1 MIGGGT
7 LLKITNLAA
16 SYGKALVLKNLDISL
31 KKGEVLSI
39 IGPNGAGK
47 TTLLR
52 CINGLHRINEGE
64 ISLNGKSIKNLPVHR
79 IAQLGMTHCPEGR
92 RPFPEMNV
100 KDNLLMGAVHL
111 SKVEAEKG
119 LEYIYGLFPILKERE
134 SQYVGTM
141 SGGQQQMVAIGRAL
155 MTQPTLLL
163 LDEPS
168 VGLAPLVVEE
178 IFERIAQIKDTGVT
192 VLIVEQNVDAV
203 LGVTDTI
210 AVLDGGQIT
219 FKGDP
224 EELLQD
230 VKLKETYLGLS

>member
-1 MIGGGT
+1 MD
-7 LLKITNLAA
+7 KLAA
-16 SYGKALVLKNLDISL
+16 SYGKAHVLEGLSISL

-52 CINGLHRINEGE
+52 CINGLHKVDEGD
-64 ISLNGKSIKNLPVHR
+64 ILFNNQSIKNLPVHR
-79 IAQLGMTHCPEGR
+79 VASLGITHCPEGR

-111 SKVEAEKG
+111 SKDKASEG
-119 LEYIYGLFPILKERE
+119 LEYIYKLFPILEERE

-168 VGLAPLVVEE
+168 VGLAPLVVDE
-178 IFERIAQIKDTGVT
+178 IFERIAQIKKTGVT

-203 LGVTDTI
+203 FEVTDTI
-210 AVLDGGQIT
+210 AVLDGGKIT

-224 EELLQD
+224 KELMED
-230 VKLKETYLGLS
+230 VQLKETYLGLS